1 MWLQVLS
8 LEFTIIAILLCWKL
22 QAILLRDSGTSSG
35 NCHHHR
41 LRVVCFCHH
50 YQKLFPFGRHLLSV
64 VMFTIMNFSYQRWNS
79 KPSKWTWPKQIRLHC
94 CIVKRTITFHNKK
107 YTFRDPKYWCIWKQD
122 LFCVLKEDHHHRI
135 SFSYAF
141 VLFQLRLSFCNITF
155 NFHLQPCSFLFY
167 LLYEFFPVS
176 VFRHSW
182 IFQDKPL
189 LLKSQFECFWTST
202 DIFGCCM
209 KITGQSTIFG

>member
-1 MWLQVLS
+1 MFQDECLRMACIGRWYLKPPW
-8 LEFTIIAILLCWKL
+8 FFGKL
-22 QAILLRDSGTSSG
+22 YSCP
-35 NCHHHR
+35 N
-41 LRVVCFCHH
+41 VCME
-50 YQKLFPFGRHLLSV
+50 Q
-64 VMFTIMNFSYQRWNS
+64 N
-79 KPSKWTWPKQIRLHC
+79 
-94 CIVKRTITFHNKK
+94 ITFA
-107 YTFRDPKYWCIWKQD
+107 FRDPKYWCIWKQD

-155 NFHLQPCSFLFY
+155 IFHLQPCSFLFY

-189 LLKSQFECFWTST
+189 LLKNLFECFWTST